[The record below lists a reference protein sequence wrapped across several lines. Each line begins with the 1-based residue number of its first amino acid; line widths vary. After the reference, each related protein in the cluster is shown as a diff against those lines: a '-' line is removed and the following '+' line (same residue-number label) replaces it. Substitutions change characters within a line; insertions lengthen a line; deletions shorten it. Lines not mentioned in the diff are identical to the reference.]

1 VSAYNFTEIA
11 SLGAK
16 TDRNSVFHGRDS
28 HIWVFMDFEKKLNF
42 HLFGEKLTKTPYFL
56 AVTPYSLSVIHNG
69 PLYEFLWVSKN
80 WNILSKYISVS
91 LRFHQNHQFGGK
103 NIPKLHISWSW
114 SPYSELVIHSS
125 PVYENFYVLKKW
137 NFSSKS
143 TDVIL
148 QLYRKSP
155 VWGKNRSKLRISWS
169 WPAYYVSVIHNGPIF
184 DFLWILKK
192 IKFLIKIHWC

>member
-28 HIWVFMDFEKKLNF
+28 HIWVFMDFEKKINF

-91 LRFHQNHQFGGK
+91 LRFHRNHQFGGK
-103 NIPKLHISWSW
+103 NILKLHISWSW

-148 QLYRKSP
+148 QFYRKSP
-155 VWGKNRSKLRISWS
+155 VWAKIDRN
-169 WPAYYVSVIHNGPIF
+169 SVFLGRDQHIMYRLYITVPYLIF
-184 DFLWILKK
+184 YGFWKK